1 MRRKRDW
8 LATRGIELVLADD
21 WIAPEEPALYAACVL
36 LPPAEQVAA
45 RLAALRRAPELARLD
60 GVLLQ
65 SEAALPAGVLLA
77 AERGLPGP
85 SPAAVLRCLD
95 KSATR
100 AALRAADVPQPESIV
115 ARDSADVRR
124 FGEAHGWPVIVKAF
138 ASTMARLVAK
148 VDAPRDADGA
158 VARLR
163 DGLTR
168 SRDVARLSDFARAA
182 RLDLAAD
189 PCAAFLCETFAPGAP
204 FECDGFVAAGKA
216 RPFGVI
222 EQVMTPPP
230 RLYFE
235 GYLLPADLEEP
246 ARDRV
251 AATGARAAEALGLDA
266 AGFSVELRFDGDVAR
281 VIEVNGRLGEDH
293 GLWPLFARGAG
304 RDPFE
309 LAVEIAL
316 GERPTWATASG
327 AAGAPRHAVAFS
339 CQYEERDVTAVPAAA
354 EVAALLDGDRFLE
367 AGCCVEPGDELHA
380 PPHPETFPHL
390 AWLLASD
397 RASSRAAFAA
407 ARARVA
413 KLAIG
418 LAPRCYHRAP

>member
-1 MRRKRDW
+1 VRRKRDW
-8 LATRGIELVLADD
+8 LAARGVELVLADD
-21 WIAPEEPALYAACVL
+21 WIAPEERELYAGCVL

-65 SEAALPAGVLLA
+65 SEAALPAGALLA

-85 SPAAVLRCLD
+85 DPATALRCLD

-100 AALRAADVPQPESIV
+100 AALRAAGVAQPEFVV
-115 ARDSADVRR
+115 ARDAAQVRR
-124 FGEAHGWPVIVKAF
+124 FGEAHGWPVMVKAF
-138 ASTMARLVAK
+138 ASTMARLVTK
-148 VDAPRDADGA
+148 VDAPSAADDA
-158 VARLR
+158 VARVR
-163 DGLTR
+163 DGLAR
-168 SRDVARLSDFARAA
+168 SLDVARLADFARAA

-189 PCAAFLCETFAPGAP
+189 PREAFLCESFAPGAP
-204 FECDGFVAAGKA
+204 LECDGFVVGGRA

-222 EQVMTPPP
+222 EQVMTPAPH
-230 RLYFE
+230 LYFE
-235 GYLLPADLEEP
+235 GYLLPADLAAA

-251 AATGARAAEALGLDA
+251 AATSARAVEALGLDA
-266 AGFSVELRFDGDVAR
+266 AGFSVELRFDGEVAR

-293 GLWPLFARGAG
+293 GLWPLFARAAG

-309 LAVEIAL
+309 LAVAIAL
-316 GERPTWATASG
+316 GERPTWGCASG
-327 AAGAPRHAVAFS
+327 AAGERRHAVAFA
-339 CQYEERDVTAVPAAA
+339 CQYEERDVTAVPPPAD
-354 EVAALLDGDRFLE
+354 VAALLDGARFLE
-367 AGCCVEPGDELHA
+367 AGLCVEPGDELHA

-397 RASSRAAFAA
+397 PASSRAAFAA

-413 KLAIG
+413 TLPIG
-418 LAPRCYHRAP
+418 LARRCYDRAP